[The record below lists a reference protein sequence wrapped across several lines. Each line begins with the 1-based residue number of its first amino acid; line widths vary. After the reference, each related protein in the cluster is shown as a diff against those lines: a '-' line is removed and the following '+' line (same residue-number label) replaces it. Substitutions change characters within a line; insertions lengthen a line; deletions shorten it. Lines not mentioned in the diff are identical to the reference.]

1 MMKQMLEGDDEMT
14 FFLRSLILY
23 EEEWKCFDNLVHHS
37 STLDKHLHQAP
48 LLVIG

>member
-1 MMKQMLEGDDEMT
+1 MKQVLEGDDKMT
-14 FFLRSLILY
+14 FLLTSSILY
-23 EEEWKCFDNLVHHS
+23 EEEGKCFDNLVPRS